1 MPVNNEKIK
10 EIMKKIIRSVAAA
23 IMALLIFISCGKNRN
38 DEIDQNSI
46 FNLQS
51 KWEQPDGTEIKLGD
65 LKGKVLVMVM
75 IYTSCKTACPR
86 LTLDMK
92 EIEAKVAHKDLE
104 DLRYVLISIDPK
116 NDTPE
121 KMREFLKNNKLED
134 KQWLFIR
141 SSEANTREL
150 ANVLAVKYKQISPM
164 DFSHSNI
171 ISVFSKGGLL
181 VYQKEGLTIDI
192 DETVNQIKNQ
202 LK

>member
-1 MPVNNEKIK
+1 
-10 EIMKKIIRSVAAA
+10 MKKIIRSVAAA